1 MTAEDEIK
9 RQLNHLRN
17 YEDLSYGGLRTLNII
32 EGELAEIKQQC
43 QKRDELMAELDK
55 RLQDGRYYLM
65 GVESKKLTVEDALE
79 AFGFGRNGLTT

>member
-1 MTAEDEIK
+1 MRAKNFTHRNFFDLCRANKELGNVNLE
-9 RQLNHLRN
+9 LR
-17 YEDLSYGGLRTLNII
+17 
-32 EGELAEIKQQC
+32 QQC
-43 QKRDELMAELDK
+43 QKRDELITELDK